1 MLVEIKVKKID
12 KLQLSLQDQV
22 TFNDSYSL
30 ELLYH
35 LIFPRQRSLSY
46 RKAMDWFL
54 WFLYNRDLY
63 HEVNSGLLRNF
74 QNFTNI

>member
-12 KLQLSLQDQV
+12 KLQLSLQNQV

-30 ELLYH
+30 ELLYR

-63 HEVNSGLLRNF
+63 HEVNYGLLRNF